1 MEDSKI
7 IVLKHVSVIFS
18 ELEDKGFGCNIV
30 INADDPAVQKAIKD
44 WVKVNNING
53 GEAKFKDYT
62 NKEGVTTKQYTFKL
76 SQYTEIKYKSA
87 EVEDNGGLGY
97 GSLINLQAR
106 AYDYDNKFGSGTSSS
121 LDAIY
126 VIEPAKNNAMSNI
139 AE

>member
-1 MEDSKI
+1 MENEKLL
-7 IVLKHVSVIFS
+7 VLKHVGVIFS
-18 ELEDKGFGCNIV
+18 ELDDKGFGRNIV
-30 INADDPAVQKAIKD
+30 INADDPEVQKDIKE
-44 WVKVNNING
+44 WVKKNNING

-62 NKEGVTTKQYTFKL
+62 NKDGVTTKQYTFKL
-76 SQYTEIKYKSA
+76 SEYTEIKYKSA

-106 AYDYDNKFGSGTSSS
+106 AYEYDNKFGKGISSS
-121 LDAIY
+121 LDAIF

>member
-18 ELEDKGFGCNIV
+18 ELEDKGFGRNIV
-30 INADDPAVQKAIKD
+30 INADDPAVQKAIKE
-44 WVKVNNING
+44 WVKLNNING

-76 SQYTEIKYKSA
+76 SQYTEIKFKNA
-87 EVEDNGGLGY
+87 DVEDGGLGY

-139 AE
+139 TE

>member
-18 ELEDKGFGCNIV
+18 ELEDKGFGRNIV
-30 INADDPAVQKAIKD
+30 INANDPEVQKAIKE

-62 NKEGVTTKQYTFKL
+62 NKDGETTKQYTFKL
-76 SQYTEIKYKSA
+76 GQYTDIKYKSA

-106 AYDYDNKFGSGTSSS
+106 AYEYDNKFGTGTSSS

-126 VIEPAKNNAMSNI
+126 VIEPAKNNAMANI
-139 AE
+139 TE

>member
-18 ELEDKGFGCNIV
+18 ELEDKGFGRNIV
-30 INADDPAVQKAIKD
+30 INADDPAVQKSIKE
-44 WVKVNNING
+44 WVKLNNING

-76 SQYTEIKYKSA
+76 GQYTEIKFKNA
-87 EVEDNGGLGY
+87 DVEDGGLGY

>member
-18 ELEDKGFGCNIV
+18 ELEDKGFGRNIV
-30 INADDPAVQKAIKD
+30 INATDPKIQKAIVD
-44 WVKVNNING
+44 WVKLNNING

-62 NKEGVTTKQYTFKL
+62 DKNGETTKQYTFKL
-76 SQYTEIKYKSA
+76 GQYTQINEGKGK
-87 EVEDNGGLGY
+87 LGY

-106 AYDYDNKFGSGTSSS
+106 AYEYDNKFGKGISSS
-121 LDAIY
+121 VDAIF
-126 VIEPAKNNAMSNI
+126 VIEPAKNTAMSNV

>member
-18 ELEDKGFGCNIV
+18 ELEDKGFGRNIV

-44 WVKVNNING
+44 WVKLNNING

-76 SQYTEIKYKSA
+76 GQYTEIKFKNA
-87 EVEDNGGLGY
+87 DVEDGGLGY